1 MTAEAMERL
10 LRIMAALRTPETG
23 CPWDLEQTFRT
34 IAPYTLEEAC
44 EVADAID
51 REDMAALKDELGDLL
66 FQVVF
71 HARMAEEEGSFGF
84 GDVVTAICEKMERRH
99 PHVFGSATV
108 AGAAEQ
114 SEAWE
119 AHKARER
126 AQAGDVRHSALDGV
140 PASLPA
146 LMRAQKLSRRAAR
159 VGFDWPEWSGV
170 ADKVAEELGELR
182 AVAGVDRDAAEE
194 ELGDLLFAAA
204 SLARHLDLDADAAL
218 RRANL
223 KFEDRFRGIES
234 TLRAAGRSP
243 EDAGLDELEM
253 LWNQEKA
260 RRPNS

>member
-1 MTAEAMERL
+1 MMADPMARL
-10 LRIMAALRTPETG
+10 LRIMAALRTPGTG

-34 IAPYTLEEAC
+34 IAPYTIEEAC

-51 REDMAALKDELGDLL
+51 QGDMAALKNELGDLL

-71 HARMAEEEGSFGF
+71 HARMAEEEGAFGF
-84 GDVVTAICEKMERRH
+84 ADVVTAVCEKMERRH
-99 PHVFGSATV
+99 PHVFGSARV

-126 AQAGDVRHSALDGV
+126 AQSGEVRHSVLDGV
-140 PASLPA
+140 PSGLPA
-146 LMRAQKLSRRAAR
+146 LMRAQKLARRAAR
-159 VGFDWPEWSGV
+159 VGFDWPEWTGV

-182 AVAGVDRDAAEE
+182 AVAGADRDAAEE

-223 KFEDRFRGIES
+223 KFEARFRGMES
-234 TLRAAGRSP
+234 ALRAAGRTP

-260 RRPNS
+260 RRTSN

>member
-34 IAPYTLEEAC
+34 IAPYTIEEAC

-71 HARMAEEEGSFGF
+71 HARMAQEEGSFGF